1 MSCSR
6 LVITLGPTFHD
17 HGEIEL
23 LVDDNGDSLAQLSFA
38 SNEFSATAPYE
49 ASIELIA
56 KALDYLQIAKAEEQQ
71 GTRDGIQGKFILE
84 TSGHDIID
92 IEYWSPIRSDASY
105 KLFKETLD
113 LLAPLFD
120 ESKVSAYPANIR
132 SYLH

>member
-71 GTRDGIQGKFILE
+71 GARDGIHGKFILE
-84 TSGHDIID
+84 ASGHDTID
-92 IEYWSPIRSDASY
+92 LEYWSPIRSDASY

-120 ESKVSAYPANIR
+120 ESKVSAYLVNIR